1 MKNTTNSLF
10 NKWGAGEQNPRGS
23 RFMPTLSRTFGP
35 GENPNTGRS
44 ASQFESR
51 KTSKKSERAAES
63 SRKAKELRYE
73 AESQVSDIKKAV
85 DPSPAPLAPNRKQ
98 FANTDAGR
106 RAYEFA
112 QQDFNERKAKFDR
125 DMYTAARDKVLA
137 EEKQMAM
144 LKSGN
149 LLKDPGKAPELP
161 AMSGNKI
168 RDAKTLRKY
177 EKELAAW
184 KENASAY
191 LQQRTFLAK
200 LLKEQEEKDDAK
212 KSSTDTQK
220 ETLPKS
226 DLDSIRQALS
236 EKPSFSI
243 GADKGSTFVRID
255 GDGGGVGDDSD
266 EISYPFYAN
275 PDITALYTDDEEPV
289 ADGYTVSIKGGIIRV
304 IGKATSTTVDAEAVT
319 IADTDIDCGDNGY
332 ICVVYK
338 YGTGWVKD
346 TDDTT
351 YLHVSVGTVGNV
363 TDERAAN
370 ASMSTDYFDA
380 TDYRVVKIAT
390 ITSGVLTQH
399 VAGDIEIYDVGSC

>member
-10 NKWGAGEQNPRGS
+10 NKWGAGEQNPRQF

-63 SRKAKELRYE
+63 SRKAKEMRFK

-85 DPSPAPLAPNRKQ
+85 DPGPTPVEPNRKD
-98 FANTDAGR
+98 FANSDAGR

-112 QQDFNERKAKFDR
+112 SGKYADDKAKFDR
-125 DMYTAARDKVLA
+125 DMYKAAREKVLA
-137 EEKQMAM
+137 EEKQMAL

-149 LLKDPGKAPELP
+149 LLKDPGKAPTPP
-161 AMSGNKI
+161 AMSGNKV

-226 DLDSIRQALS
+226 VLDSIRQALS

-255 GDGGGVGDDSD
+255 GDGGGVGAIRGITGVVFSAGKMWISQTGSFDFTASTDRSLVSIPEQTGSNDMAYIRCPFDGTAPQWKDSSEYVDSD
-266 EISYPFYAN
+266 P
-275 PDITALYTDDEEPV
+275 TAEWYYV
-289 ADGYTVSIKGGIIRV
+289 A
-304 IGKATSTTVDAEAVT
+304 E
-319 IADTDIDCGDNGY
+319 
-332 ICVVYK
+332 
-338 YGTGWVKD
+338 
-346 TDDTT
+346 T
-351 YLHVSVGTVGNV
+351 Y
-363 TDERAAN
+363 
-370 ASMSTDYFDA
+370 
-380 TDYRVVKIAT
+380 
-390 ITSGVLTQH
+390 
-399 VAGDIEIYDVGSC
+399 GDIHVPRA

>member
-1 MKNTTNSLF
+1 MKNISKSLF

-44 ASQFESR
+44 KSLFESH
-51 KTSKKSERAAES
+51 KTSKKDERAAEATK
-63 SRKAKELRYE
+63 KAKELRYE

-85 DPSPAPLAPNRKQ
+85 DPGPTPVEPNRKD
-98 FANTDAGR
+98 FANSDAGR

-112 QQDFNERKAKFDR
+112 SGKYADDKAKFDR
-125 DMYTAARDKVLA
+125 DMYKAAREKVLA

-144 LKSGN
+144 LRSDN

-161 AMSGNKI
+161 ATSGNKI

-255 GDGGGVGDDSD
+255 EGGAGLSNGAFSGVVWSVGKMWIGVSTSDTFTASTDRTLVTATSKKAYVKVPFDGSAPTWQDGPPTDSD
-266 EISYPFYAN
+266 
-275 PDITALYTDDEEPV
+275 LDDEWYYI
-289 ADGYTVSIKGGIIRV
+289 A
-304 IGKATSTTVDAEAVT
+304 AT
-319 IADTDIDCGDNGY
+319 Y
-332 ICVVYK
+332 
-338 YGTGWVKD
+338 
-346 TDDTT
+346 
-351 YLHVSVGTVGNV
+351 
-363 TDERAAN
+363 
-370 ASMSTDYFDA
+370 
-380 TDYRVVKIAT
+380 
-390 ITSGVLTQH
+390 
-399 VAGDIEIYDVGSC
+399 GDIHVPRA